1 MRYDEQRKASWTALP
16 SAPPRYPAAAHQ
28 AWLPPKNIDLLGEY
42 ALLLFHRFCI
52 CYVFVELVYRD
63 MIILVGIYR
72 QTRNGEPIR
81 KMRNHVCEIDGY
93 RCLVLFLVQEL
104 PTAFTKFSGSL
115 KNTSFSKTV

>member
-1 MRYDEQRKASWTALP
+1 MRYDQQSKASWTALP

-72 QTRNGEPIR
+72 QTRNGESALQKWSTAASSLIR
-81 KMRNHVCEIDGY
+81 A
-93 RCLVLFLVQEL
+93 CLAVHF
-104 PTAFTKFSGSL
+104 
-115 KNTSFSKTV
+115 